1 MATNKAAAA
10 TAPVAAG
17 ARHATSKVPATSSAN
32 TIMAASAWKLA
43 STIKVAPSR

>member
-1 MATNKAAAA
+1 MKTKAAAAA

-17 ARHATSKVPATSSAN
+17 ARHATNKVPATRIAN

-43 STIKVAPSR
+43 STIMVAPNR